1 MPKTTLETNRQ
12 AAVRRTA
19 AIRAGA
25 VRLPLREGPKWIA
38 RIEGERCSALDTADP
53 AKVLPFLFPL
63 MPKHVKLAHVETSSE
78 GWFATPGP
86 DDHGK
91 YGGYLTVKR
100 DGVIEVIA
108 CLNTAGANARQPVW
122 QPDSYESCA
131 LDSMGQPL
139 TQALERLGIPTPAL
153 LFMSLTELSGARM
166 VAAFGTSREHRY
178 STLEGFDSVQF
189 PEVHVGTDREI
200 AESLRRAFEEVRT
213 MLHGISL
220 PSLDCQIDLPATRA

>member
-1 MPKTTLETNRQ
+1 MPQKTLETKRQ

-38 RIEGERCSALDTADP
+38 RIGGEHCAALETTDP
-53 AKVLPFLFPL
+53 AKVLPGLLPL
-63 MPKHVKLAHVETSSE
+63 MPKHVKLTHVEISSE
-78 GWFATPGP
+78 GWFAIPGP
-86 DDHGK
+86 DDDGK
-91 YGGYLTVKR
+91 YGGYLTVRR
-100 DGVIEVIA
+100 DGVIEVIV
-108 CLNTAGANARQPVW
+108 CLNTADANARQPVW
-122 QPDSYESCA
+122 RPDSYESCA
-131 LDSMGQPL
+131 LDLMGQPL

-166 VAAFGTSREHRY
+166 VAAFGTSREHGY
-178 STLEGFDSVQF
+178 LTLEGFDSVQF

-200 AESLRRAFEEVRT
+200 AESLQRVFEEVRT

-220 PSLDCQIDLPATRA
+220 QSLDCQIDLPVTCA